1 MAISRRGQRTFRLF
15 VPLLSSF
22 APHRTILSYRSSR
35 LASRAGRLRVLDDCC
50 VVLSR
55 ESKLCRC
62 VQADVS
68 SRWNGV
74 LDIGKRALILTK
86 ALMDND

>member
-1 MAISRRGQRTFRLF
+1 M
-15 VPLLSSF
+15 
-22 APHRTILSYRSSR
+22 
-35 LASRAGRLRVLDDCC
+35 LDDCC